1 MKPETFRVEV
11 SACDVGVHAPASC
24 FLVATTCRKA
34 FDAESRAVDARQR
47 YYLPLLL
54 LIITRLPTIT
64 HNNERWERAH
74 ELMWAQH
81 GAQ

>member
-1 MKPETFRVEV
+1 MEV
-11 SACDVGVHAPASC
+11 STCDVGVHVRASC
-24 FLVATTCRKA
+24 FFVATTCREA

-47 YYLPLLL
+47 YYPPLLL
-54 LIITRLPTIT
+54 LIRTRRPTTT